1 MAVVVA
7 GLGAVDVNVVLDAVD
22 ALISIVAVVVAVVA
36 VVVVVLV
43 VVCCGCLLFVVC
55 WVDSGRGLGR
65 VSPYM
70 R

>member
-1 MAVVVA
+1 VAVVVA

-22 ALISIVAVVVAVVA
+22 ALISIVAVVVVVVA
-36 VVVVVLV
+36 VVVVLV